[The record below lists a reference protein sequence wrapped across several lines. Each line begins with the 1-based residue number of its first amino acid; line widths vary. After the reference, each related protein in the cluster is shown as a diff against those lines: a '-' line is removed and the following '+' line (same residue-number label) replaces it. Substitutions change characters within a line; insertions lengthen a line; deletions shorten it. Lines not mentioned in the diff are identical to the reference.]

1 MVTVSDGFV
10 RRMVD
15 VYGAE
20 GAAWI
25 ERLPAIVAECEQRWL
40 LQACPSFEPL
50 SYNYVAPV
58 VLADGAA
65 AVLKVGF
72 PGPELLLEIEA
83 LRIFDGDG
91 YVRLIESDAGLGAML
106 LERLTPGTP
115 LSSVEDDVRA
125 TAIAAGVMRDHR
137 NPIPPG
143 SHFPTVA
150 DWTKGIARLRLRF
163 EGGTGPLPP
172 RLVEQAERLFVEFI
186 PSSAE
191 PVLLHGDLHHDNI
204 LMAER
209 RPWLAI
215 DPKGLV
221 GEPAYEMGALLRNPR
236 PLIASEQHLDR
247 LMARRVAQLS
257 DELGFD
263 RQRVTGWGIAQAVLS
278 ACWSVED
285 HGHGWELAIACAEAL
300 AALID

>member
-15 VYGAE
+15 VYDAE
-20 GAAWI
+20 GAVWI
-25 ERLPAIVAECEQRWL
+25 ERLPAIVAECELRWM

-58 VLADGAA
+58 VLADGTA

-72 PGPELLLEIEA
+72 PGAELLSEIEA
-83 LRIFDGDG
+83 LRTYDGHG
-91 YVRLIESDAGLGAML
+91 YVRLIASDAGLGVML
-106 LERLTPGTP
+106 MERLTPGTP

-137 NPIPPG
+137 KPIPPG
-143 SHFPTVA
+143 LHFPTVA
-150 DWTKGIARLRLRF
+150 DWAKGIARLRLRF

-172 RLVEQAERLFVEFI
+172 RLVEQAERLFVELI

-221 GEPAYEMGALLRNPR
+221 GEPAYETGALLRNPR
-236 PLIASEQHLDR
+236 PLIGSEQHLDR
-247 LMARRVAQLS
+247 LMVRRVAQLS

-285 HGHGWELAIACAEAL
+285 HGHGWEPAIACAEAL
-300 AALID
+300 TALMD